1 MANIHFQ
8 DNEQYHFGKLK
19 PSDEYT
25 SEIKF
30 VNSPQTPHKVMNGK
44 QLRDRNI
51 IDSDTF
57 YSGLGAEFYTPG
69 SLVTI
74 CTVKRNGYHKEIE
87 GTIMQPDTPII
98 TSQTLNDFNGMPK
111 MDKDHQNWLRQELAK
126 KDLLI
131 DDLRQS
137 HQKEINQLKRTIDE
151 KNNSIIEKEA
161 TLSDRK
167 VEISTGAMMKEYL
180 DKEIAAL
187 KLKIEKLEADK
198 EITTSSLNDQMSSNA
213 TLEVFTTVAA
223 PLVPVLADAIKGWIT
238 KMNQPQIQQAPPI
251 FDPQTGQKI
260 NYNQGQLNPNMQN
273 INPAN
278 YQINQTNGQN
288 RIQEPLNNYN
298 FDGVN

>member
-8 DNEQYHFGKLK
+8 DNEQYHFGKLR
-19 PSDEYT
+19 PSEEYT

-30 VNSPQTPHKVMNGK
+30 VNSPQIPHKVMKGK

-57 YSGLGAEFYTPG
+57 FSGAGAEFYTPG

-74 CTVKRNGYHKEIE
+74 CTVKRNGFQKEIE

-98 TSQTLNDFNGMPK
+98 TNQTLNDFNGMPK

-126 KDLLI
+126 KDSLI
-131 DDLRQS
+131 DDLRQA
-137 HQKEINQLKRTIDE
+137 HQKEINQLKKIIDE

-167 VEISTGAMMKEYL
+167 VEVNTGTMMKEYL

-198 EITTSSLNDQMSSNA
+198 EITAQTLNDQQGSNA
-213 TLEVFTTVAA
+213 SMEMITAVAT
-223 PLVPVLADAIKGWIT
+223 PLIPFLADIGRALVT
-238 KMNQPQIQQAPPI
+238 KMNQPQIQPALPI
-251 FDPQTGQKI
+251 YDPQTGQKI
-260 NYNQGQLNPNMQN
+260 NYNQGQPNPNMQN
-273 INPAN
+273 SNTAN
-278 YQINQTNGQN
+278 YQITQTNGQN

-298 FDGVN
+298 YDGVN